1 MHYIDIIRYAT
12 GAMPKRVMAIGQK
25 SELVKHNI
33 NTFDA
38 IQCLIEWEM
47 TDGSKFT
54 ETIITSWVDPDSSSA
69 VSDQKIKFVGTN
81 GRYEADQKREE

>member
-1 MHYIDIIRYAT
+1 
-12 GAMPKRVMAIGQK
+12 
-25 SELVKHNI
+25 
-33 NTFDA
+33 
-38 IQCLIEWEM
+38 M

-81 GRYEADQKREE
+81 GRYEAEQKESQ